1 MRVIA
6 GDLRHLY
13 GLTLLNV
20 VHLMLRGAPV
30 GILFLVILELLGPRD
45 QIDVARL
52 VLLFLAMAAIMLADL
67 FLAVRVHVLG
77 YVSAYALG
85 TKARLRLGDHLRLLS
100 LGFFKKRDPGDI
112 SALLLQDMAKVE
124 SIFAHFFLD
133 ALACLVLP
141 AMMCAF
147 FLVRDWRLTLLMV
160 AAVAVAVPT
169 LLLAGRLIDRFG
181 RRHIVSR
188 NRTASR
194 LLEYLQGIKVLKA
207 FCLTGRN
214 FKRLDATM
222 RRLRDDSIRLEAVA
236 GAPVMCYVVI
246 LELGFVGLLVYGAQL
261 YAAGGITAPV
271 FVLFLVV
278 GYKFFE
284 PLINF
289 GVFVSEM
296 RYMNIAAGRIAAVM
310 DTPPLPEPA
319 EPAVP
324 RSMDIVF
331 DRVGFGYGQ
340 TRVLHDLSFRVPEKG
355 MTALV
360 GPSGSGKTTIT
371 SLLVRFWDVD
381 AGGISIGGAD
391 IRSIPAQT
399 LNALVSVVFQEVYL
413 FRDTILG
420 NIRIGKRDATRAE
433 VIRAAKAARCHD
445 FIENMEKGYD
455 TMVGEGGATLSGGE
469 KQRLSIARA
478 LLKDAPIVILD
489 EATASLDPENELL
502 IQQAIA
508 AMVRSKTLIVIAHRL
523 KTIAR
528 ADQILVVDKGRIGQS
543 GVHEALLASGGLYAA
558 LWNEQQRAGGW
569 KFRGAAGPAPDAR
582 PVPAGPGVAA

>member
-1 MRVIA
+1 MLGAMRVIA

-13 GLTLLNV
+13 GSTLLNV
-20 VHLMLRGAPV
+20 LHLMLTGAPA
-30 GILFLVILELLGPRD
+30 GILFLVVLELLSPRD
-45 QIDVARL
+45 QVRVARL
-52 VLLFLAMAAIMLADL
+52 IGLFAAMAAIMLLNL
-67 FLAVRVHVLG
+67 FVAVRVHVRG
-77 YVSAYALG
+77 YISAYALA
-85 TKARLRLGDHLRLLS
+85 TEARLRLGDHLRRLS

-124 SIFAHFFLD
+124 SIFSHFFLD
-133 ALACLVLP
+133 AMACLVLP

-147 FLVRDWRLTLLMV
+147 FLASDWRLTLLMV
-160 AAVAVAVPT
+160 GAVAVAVPG
-169 LLLAGRLIDRFG
+169 LLLAGRVIDRFG

-214 FKRLDATM
+214 FRRLDESM
-222 RRLRDDSIRLEAVA
+222 RRLRDDSIRLEAAA
-236 GAPVMCYVVI
+236 GAPVMLYVII
-246 LELGFVGLLVYGAQL
+246 LELGFVGLLVVGANRL
-261 YAAGGITAPV
+261 AAGSLAIPV
-271 FVLFLVV
+271 FVLFLVI

-289 GVFVSEM
+289 GVFLSEM
-296 RYMNIAAGRIAAVM
+296 RYMNIAAGRIAAVL
-310 DTPPLPEPA
+310 DTPPLA

-324 RSMDIVF
+324 LQPGPMDIVF
-331 DRVGFGYGQ
+331 DRVRFGYGQ
-340 TRVLHDLSFRVPEKG
+340 RKVLEGVSFRVPEKA

-371 SLLVRFWDVD
+371 SLIARFWDVD
-381 AGGISIGGAD
+381 AGSIAIGGVD
-391 IRSIPAQT
+391 LRNIPLET
-399 LNALVSVVFQEVYL
+399 LNASISVVFQEVYL
-413 FRDTILG
+413 FRDTILH
-420 NIRIGKRDATRAE
+420 NIRIGKRNASREE
-433 VIRAAKAARCHD
+433 VIRAARTARCHD
-445 FIENMEKGYD
+445 FIERLEKGYD

-508 AMVRSKTLIVIAHRL
+508 AMVRCKTLLVIAHRL
-523 KTIAR
+523 TTIAR
-528 ADQILVVDKGRIGQS
+528 ADQILVVDKGRIVQS
-543 GVHEALLASGGLYAA
+543 GVHETLLASGGLYAT
-558 LWNEQQRAGGW
+558 LWNEQQRARGW
-569 KFRGAAGPAPDAR
+569 KFRGGTARAG
-582 PVPAGPGVAA
+582 GEVAA